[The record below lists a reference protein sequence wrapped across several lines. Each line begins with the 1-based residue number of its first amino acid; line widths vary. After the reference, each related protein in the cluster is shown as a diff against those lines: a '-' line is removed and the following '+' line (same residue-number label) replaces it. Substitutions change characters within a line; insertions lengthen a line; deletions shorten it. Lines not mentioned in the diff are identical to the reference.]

1 MYYQTNYTYSLPTR
15 EPSNQKQESESTRQC
30 RCHKPHSLRTS
41 LWPTRTALPSCPASG
56 AASPRQRQLFPV
68 HSLSVQGVSSSPV
81 FPRAQRAA
89 CTDASACLCTEAAH
103 KHTDM
108 QASSTSNEAVLGLQH
123 SALSHTP
130 DRYCSQK
137 NTGPSQQPCSHR
149 STEMETCFPN
159 SSPNSKHVSSH
170 KPGYEQGHSFK
181 PLKFPLLPNKSYTC
195 AVSPLQPNLH
205 LCLPAPLVPGCST
218 STRSADAQHLQ
229 PVHCQT
235 NAKLL
240 AMMEEQRFILPP
252 QFKNDVADSMYLSC
266 KLLGHH
272 LFLDKKE

>member
-1 MYYQTNYTYSLPTR
+1 MQVPQATLLESLTLANKDSSAKLPSQWGCGSQT
-15 EPSNQKQESESTRQC
+15 KA
-30 RCHKPHSLRTS
+30 
-41 LWPTRTALPSCPASG
+41 ALPSALTECA
-56 AASPRQRQLFPV
+56 RCQLQP
-68 HSLSVQGVSSSPV
+68 SAPPCTESSMHRCHCVLCAP
-81 FPRAQRAA
+81 
-89 CTDASACLCTEAAH
+89 CTEAAH

-195 AVSPLQPNLH
+195 AVSPLH

-229 PVHCQT
+229 PFHRQT

-240 AMMEEQRFILPP
+240 AMTE
-252 QFKNDVADSMYLSC
+252 K
-266 KLLGHH
+266 
-272 LFLDKKE
+272 